1 MIKNFIQRTL
11 TGFMFVA
18 SILLSI
24 YFQATYYTFSILFF
38 GFTAIALFEFY
49 RIINQYKEVTLI
61 TGLPIATGLI
71 LYISTFLLAAGI
83 AHYSILVFYAVG
95 IVGVIIAELYRKQA
109 NPFHN
114 IAFIVLGQFFIAF
127 PFSILNAIA
136 FAEIYWLFA
145 LFMLIWVYDSCA
157 YMVGVM
163 FGKHRM
169 FERISPKKSWEGF
182 IGGFVLTLAATLI
195 FAYFT
200 PDIAIWKWLLFGVL
214 IVIFGTWGDL
224 TESLLKR
231 TVDMKDSGHILPGH
245 GGILDRFDSLL
256 LLAPI
261 IYFFLQ
267 LI

>member
-1 MIKNFIQRTL
+1 
-11 TGFMFVA
+11 MFVA

-182 IGGFVLTLAATLI
+182 FGGALAALASGYVFSLFIPEISLIQWLI
-195 FAYFT
+195 FSE
-200 PDIAIWKWLLFGVL
+200 I
-214 IVIFGTWGDL
+214 IVIFGTFGDL
-224 TESLLKR
+224 IESLIKR
-231 TVDMKDSGHILPGH
+231 TLLVKDSGTAIPGH
-245 GGILDRFDSLL
+245 GGLLDRFDSM
-256 LLAPI
+256 LLAAPVI
-261 IYFFLQ
+261 FIYLSFLF
-267 LI
+267 

>member
-1 MIKNFIQRTL
+1 MIQNFIQRTL
-11 TGFMFVA
+11 TGFLFVA

-24 YFQATYYTFSILFF
+24 YFQPIYYTFSGLFF
-38 GFTAIALFEFY
+38 IFSGIAMFEFY
-49 RIINQYKEVTLI
+49 RIVNHYQNVSIPTIIPILG
-61 TGLPIATGLI
+61 GLL
-71 LYISTFLLAAGI
+71 LYISSFLLSLGWVS
-83 AHYSILVFYAVG
+83 YTILAVYALFM
-95 IVGVIIAELYRKQA
+95 VGVIIAELYRKKE

-114 IAFIVLGQFFIAF
+114 IAFILFGQIFIAL
-127 PFSILNAIA
+127 PFSLLNAIA
-136 FAEIYWLFA
+136 VAEIYWLFA

-163 FGKHRM
+163 FGKHRL

-182 IGGFVLTLAATLI
+182 IGGFILTLVATLI

-214 IVIFGTWGDL
+214 IVILGTWGDL

-231 TVDMKDSGHILPGH
+231 TVEIKDSGNILPGH
-245 GGILDRFDSLL
+245 GGVLDRFDSLL
-256 LLAPI
+256 LLVPI